1 MQTKTTLRGLLSFV
15 VVGSVV
21 ASTFSCSNINEYAI
35 DSPSWMQS
43 QIDSI
48 AAAKAALVS
57 DTTWLTL
64 APAEVGAQDGSN
76 GWNTAYSQA
85 FEVPAGKL
93 LHLEF
98 YNYGTKANNYSNW
111 NFRFADADYS
121 ASSYTEYFLIRSD
134 LYGWGNDDYSS
145 ALLTSNYNDV
155 LANDGDIWDEFKE
168 EMYGAYTVIEL
179 DNSAAGNAFLTAT
192 MTCLS
197 GKVLQETYNQPVG
210 ATGYA
215 SLVCDN
221 SWFILQD
228 GKCYLI
234 PSKIEAVEDVA
245 PASISATGMPTMIEV
260 KADTVEYTLA
270 DYWGDKTVATVTYAD
285 GTTATADTADISF
298 TVPDLHELGTYTIL
312 YSYSKTKQGNYGAK
326 TVAGSYTVSVVNPV
340 KSMEVTAAPSHATY
354 YVYEDSV
361 AFDPTGLEIT
371 ATFVDGS
378 TGVLSNDALVF
389 GKVPAEAGEAKVAVS
404 YYNSADTVTTT
415 VPVKVIKGLYA
426 FGATDYSNGWWSTFS
441 KDYTVAA
448 GKSVTIKMFVYSL
461 AASNWQG
468 PTTVLRNL
476 DYANEN
482 IEYVVVRQDN
492 YGWGNGYAG
501 LTATKTYPDTDGDG
515 DIWDDYLAG
524 LSFSDIT
531 LTITNAGDGT
541 GSIHYDIVNGLG
553 VSETMYY
560 DSIPLIDGAGVATTG
575 DIIAA
580 IANEESY
587 IVVYGEE

>member
-298 TVPDLHELGTYTIL
+298 TVPDLYTVGEKTII
-312 YSYSKTKQGNYGAK
+312 YSYGKTKQGNYGSK
-326 TVAGSYTVSVVNPV
+326 TVAGAYTIQVVNPV
-340 KSMEVTAAPSHATY
+340 KSLEVTTMPTNSTYYLFDADTDLTEFAFSSTGMEVTATY
-354 YVYEDSV
+354 GDGTTGVMPLS
-361 AFDPTGLEIT
+361 GLE
-371 ATFVDGS
+371 
-378 TGVLSNDALVF
+378 F
-389 GKVPAEAGEAKVAVS
+389 GAVPATEGKHDVTITYHGSV
-404 YYNSADTVTTT
+404 DVTTT
-415 VPVKVIKGLYA
+415 CPITVAKGSIVA
-426 FGATDYSNGWWSTFS
+426 ADAENVGAADFSNGWWKTFS
-441 KDYTVAA
+441 KDYTVTP
-448 GKSVTIKMFVYSL
+448 GEGRRFTMTVSSDNGG
-461 AASNWQG
+461 NWHS
-468 PTTVLRNL
+468 PCVILRNI
-476 DYANEN
+476 DWATNNHEYA
-482 IEYVVVRQDN
+482 VLRQDN
-492 YGWGNGYAG
+492 YGWGDDNYS
-501 LTATKTYPDTDGDG
+501 TVVATCDWDFDVFMTSIDG
-515 DIWDDYLAG
+515 
-524 LSFSDIT
+524 SEVVIT
-531 LTITNAGDGT
+531 VYNYGNDVARV
-541 GSIHYDIVNGLG
+541 HYDV
-553 VSETMYY
+553 V
-560 DSIPLIDGAGVATTG
+560 DGAGVTHYQDYSGITIDSNDLSTALVT
-575 DIIAA
+575 
-580 IANEESY
+580 EESY
-587 IVVYGEE
+587 LVIK